1 MFIKEIKEIMKSRM
15 LLISVIAVMMI
26 PLLYSGVFLWA
37 FWDPYGHLDR
47 LPVAVVNSDAGA
59 DFEGEQLDLGD
70 ELEKEL
76 RENRNFDFHFVTQE
90 EAQDGL
96 EQQEYYMVIEIPKN
110 FSENATTLMDEKPE
124 KLELTYT
131 PNESY
136 NFVSSQI
143 GQSAM
148 KEIRAS
154 LQKSVTKT
162 YAETMFDNIKKMGDG
177 YVEAGDGAGKLD
189 EGALKMTDGTN
200 KLKKNLETLAN
211 SSVTFSSGIEKAS
224 EGSKDVAMGADQ
236 LSNGFV
242 QLSEGQSQL
251 IDGGKQLQTGTEKLA
266 SGAVELETGLN
277 KVNGRMTEL
286 KEGTSS
292 VKTGVDQLRE
302 KLPVLSEGT
311 GMIAASAANLTT
323 GMTQF
328 EEELKN
334 QISAAQTEQMEQ
346 LQPILAQ
353 VMTEEQMAAMEV
365 SMKANQEKMNASIE
379 AGFDELQTGSGQL
392 ASGANEI
399 NQSVSRALTENMDQ
413 LSNSLG
419 DIQDGQTQLQSGIGE
434 LAAGAGRISTGA
446 AQLQIGEQD
455 LGTGLNTMAEKLNEA
470 KKGSDTLAKGA
481 KDLSDGLTELAG
493 GSHEWTDGADKLA
506 NGSAELVSGS
516 IELEKGTKELQDE
529 LIEAAE
535 EAGNVQT
542 DDKTYDM
549 MAEPVTVDKKAF
561 HDVPNYGT
569 GMAPYM
575 LSLGLFVGAIMLTI
589 IFSLKE
595 PLMQPKSA
603 RSWFAG
609 KLGVFVLVGFVQAM
623 AATIF
628 LLIGL
633 DLHVQSVPRFFLMAV
648 IVSVSFMTLIQ
659 MLATI
664 LGNPGR
670 FIAVLILISQLT
682 ASGGTFPLELIP
694 NALQHINRLLPMAY
708 SIDAFRAVISSGDY
722 AFMWQNAAVLIGFS
736 LFNITLTAI
745 YFRGQF
751 KRQYGR
757 FETA

>member
-124 KLELTYT
+124 KLELTYI

-292 VKTGVDQLRE
+292 IKTGVDQLRE

-434 LAAGAGRISTGA
+434 LAAGAGRINTGA

-455 LGTGLNTMAEKLNEA
+455 LVTGLNTMAEKLNEA

-535 EAGNVQT
+535 EAGDVQT

-633 DLHVQSVPRFFLMAV
+633 DLHVQSVPCFFLMAV

-736 LFNITLTAI
+736 LFNMTLTAI

>member
-59 DFEGEQLDLGD
+59 DFEGEQLELGN

-76 RENRNFDFHFVTQE
+76 RESSDFDFHFVTPE

-96 EQQEYYMVIEIPKN
+96 KQQEYYMAIEIPEN
-110 FSENATTLMDEKPE
+110 FSENATTLMDKQPE
-124 KLELTYT
+124 KLELTYI

-177 YVEAGDGAGKLD
+177 YAEAGDGAGKLD
-189 EGALKMTDGTN
+189 EGALKITDGTN
-200 KLKKNLETLAN
+200 ELKKNLEILAD

-236 LSNGFV
+236 LSTGFV
-242 QLSEGQSQL
+242 QISEGQSQL
-251 IDGGKQLQTGTEKLA
+251 INGGKQLQTGTEKLA
-266 SGAVELETGLN
+266 SGAGELETGLTT
-277 KVNGRMTEL
+277 VNEKMTEL
-286 KEGTSS
+286 MEGTSAA
-292 VKTGVDQLRE
+292 KAGVDQLRE
-302 KLPVLSEGT
+302 KLPALSEGT
-311 GMIAASAANLTT
+311 GTIAVGAANLTT

-334 QISAAQTEQMEQ
+334 QISAAQTAQMEQ

-353 VMTEEQMAAMEV
+353 VMTEEQMAAMKA
-365 SMKANQEKMNASIE
+365 SMTANQEKMNAGIE
-379 AGFDELQTGSGQL
+379 VGFDELKTGSNQL
-392 ASGANEI
+392 AAGANEI
-399 NQSVSRALTENMDQ
+399 NQSVSGALTENMDQ
-413 LSNSLG
+413 LSNGLG
-419 DIQDGQTQLQSGIGE
+419 DIQDGQTQLQSGIGK
-434 LAAGAGRISTGA
+434 LAAGAGRLNTGA
-446 AQLQIGEQD
+446 AQLQTGEQD
-455 LGTGLNTMAEKLNEA
+455 LVAGLNTMAEKLSEA
-470 KKGSDTLAKGA
+470 KTGSDTLANGA
-481 KDLSDGLTELAG
+481 NDLSGGLAELAG
-493 GSHEWTDGADKLA
+493 GSHELSNGAGKLVD
-506 NGSAELVSGS
+506 GSAELASGS
-516 IELEKGTKELQDE
+516 TELEKGTKELLAE
-529 LIEAAE
+529 LTKAAE
-535 EAGNVQT
+535 EAGDVQA
-542 DDKTYDM
+542 DEKTYDM
-549 MAEPVTVDKKAF
+549 MAEPVNVEKKAF

-589 IFSLKE
+589 IFPLKE
-595 PLMQPKSA
+595 PPEQPKSA

-623 AATIF
+623 AATVF

-633 DLHVQSVPRFFLMAV
+633 GLQVQSVPRFFIMAV
-648 IVSVSFMTLIQ
+648 IASISFMTLIQ

-694 NALQHINRLLPMAY
+694 TALQHINGVLPMAY

-722 AFMWQNAAVLIGFS
+722 AFMWQNAAVLIGFA
-736 LFNITLTAI
+736 LFNMMMTAI
-745 YFRGQF
+745 YFHGQF

-757 FETA
+757 VETV

>member
-76 RENRNFDFHFVTQE
+76 RENRNFDFHFVTLE

-124 KLELTYT
+124 KLELTYI

-251 IDGGKQLQTGTEKLA
+251 IDGGKQLQTGTEKLT
-266 SGAVELETGLN
+266 SGVAELETGLN

-353 VMTEEQMAAMEV
+353 VMTGEQMAAMEE

-419 DIQDGQTQLQSGIGE
+419 DIQDGQMQLQSGIGE
-434 LAAGAGRISTGA
+434 LAAGAGRINTGA

-455 LGTGLNTMAEKLNEA
+455 LVTGLNTMAEKLNEA

-493 GSHEWTDGADKLA
+493 GSHEWADGADKLA
-506 NGSAELVSGS
+506 NGSVELVSGS

-529 LIEAAE
+529 LIKAAE
-535 EAGNVQT
+535 EAGDVQT

-609 KLGVFVLVGFVQAM
+609 KLGVFVLVGVVQAM

-722 AFMWQNAAVLIGFS
+722 AFMWQNAAVLIGFA
-736 LFNITLTAI
+736 LFNMTLTAI

-757 FETA
+757 FETV

>member
-1 MFIKEIKEIMKSRM
+1 MFIKEIKAIIKSRM
-15 LLISVIAVMMI
+15 LLISVIAIMII

-37 FWDPYGHLDR
+37 FWDPYGHLDK
-47 LPVAVVNSDAGA
+47 LPVAVVNSDTGA
-59 DFEGEQLDLGD
+59 DFEGEQLELGNK
-70 ELEKEL
+70 LEEEL
-76 RENRNFDFHFVTQE
+76 RERSDFDFDFVTPK

-110 FSENATTLMDEKPE
+110 FSENATTLMNEKPK
-124 KLELTYT
+124 KLELTYI

-189 EGALKMTDGTN
+189 EGALKMTEGTN

-211 SSVTFSSGIEKAS
+211 SSVTFSSGIEKAR
-224 EGSKDVAMGADQ
+224 EGSKDVVMGADR
-236 LSNGFV
+236 LSSGFI

-251 IDGGKQLQTGTEKLA
+251 IDGGKQLQIGTEKLA
-266 SGAVELETGLN
+266 SGAAELETGLN
-277 KVNGRMTEL
+277 KVNERMMEL
-286 KEGTSS
+286 TEGTSS
-292 VKTGVDQLRE
+292 VKAGVDQLRE
-302 KLPVLSEGT
+302 KLPVLSDGT
-311 GMIAASAANLTT
+311 GMIADGAVNLTT
-323 GMTQF
+323 GMTKF

-346 LQPILAQ
+346 LEPILAQ
-353 VMTEEQMAAMEV
+353 VMTEEQLEAMQT
-365 SMKANQEKMNASIE
+365 SMKVNKEKMNASIE
-379 AGFDELQTGSGQL
+379 AGFDELQTGSAQL
-392 ASGANEI
+392 VSGANEI
-399 NQSVSRALTENMDQ
+399 NQSVSGALTENMDQ
-413 LSNSLG
+413 LSNVLG
-419 DIQDGQTQLQSGIGE
+419 NIQDGQTQLQSGIGE
-434 LAAGAGRISTGA
+434 MAAGAGRINTGA
-446 AQLQIGEQD
+446 VQLQSGEQD
-455 LGTGLNTMAEKLNEA
+455 LVTGLNTMAEKLNEA
-470 KKGSDTLAKGA
+470 KKGSDTLTKGA
-481 KDLSDGLTELAG
+481 KDLSSGLSELAG
-493 GSHEWTDGADKLA
+493 GSHELSNGAGKLVD
-506 NGSAELVSGS
+506 GSAELALGS
-516 IELEKGTKELQDE
+516 TELEKGTKELQEE
-529 LIEAAE
+529 LIKAAE
-535 EAGNVQT
+535 EAGDIQS

-561 HDVPNYGT
+561 HSVPNYGT

-595 PLMQPKSA
+595 PPVQPKSA

-623 AATIF
+623 AAAIF

-633 DLHVQSVPRFFLMAV
+633 DLHVQSVPRFFVMAV
-648 IVSVSFMTLIQ
+648 ISSVSFMTLIQ

-670 FIAVLILISQLT
+670 FIAILILISQLT

-694 NALQHINRLLPMAY
+694 NALQYINRLLPMAY

-722 AFMWQNAAVLIGFS
+722 AFMWRNAAVLIGFA
-736 LFNITLTAI
+736 LFNMTMTAI

-757 FETA
+757 FETV